1 MKFELKADFQSYW
14 HIGTGR
20 GSGQNLDALVEKDDA
35 GLPYVSGKTLKGL
48 FRDAVYKLDKWQKK
62 DLTDSLFGKRT
73 EDESRDET
81 QAGILRF
88 NNLELVEK
96 AYLKKNSDY
105 IPHLFKTH
113 ASTTIDFETGTAKE
127 KSLRMIEVVV
137 PMQLTSH
144 ISILPG
150 LVETALSDE
159 EVFAI
164 LQQAASL
171 ITHIGANKNR
181 GFGRV
186 NLEVS
191 Q

>member
-48 FRDAVYKLDKWQKK
+48 FRDAVYKLDTWQNKK
-62 DLTDSLFGKRT
+62 LTDSLFGKRT

-81 QAGILRF
+81 TAGILRF
-88 NNLELVEK
+88 NNLELAEK
-96 AYLKKNSDY
+96 AYLKQNTSY

-127 KSLRMIEVVV
+127 QSLRMIEVVV